1 MCTLKPCL
9 FCGVCFL
16 INSLNNFHGFDEVV
30 WKYLKN
36 AKKLKNHEKNQTNRD
51 FLAFEKE
58 ENQYA
63 FLMKHYNKYTA
74 LLDYYAKTNITHK
87 N

>member
-1 MCTLKPCL
+1 MFSYQQFEQLSWIWWSCL
-9 FCGVCFL
+9 E
-16 INSLNNFHGFDEVV
+16 I
-30 WKYLKN
+30 LKN

-63 FLMKHYNKYTA
+63 FLMKHYTA
-74 LLDYYAKTNITHK
+74 LLDYYAKTRKNITHK

>member
-1 MCTLKPCL
+1 MP
-9 FCGVCFL
+9 
-16 INSLNNFHGFDEVV
+16 
-30 WKYLKN
+30 KN
-36 AKKLKNHEKNQTNRD
+36 LNHEKNQTNRD